1 MDKEMKKLLL
11 VSVSV
16 GVFLLITITV
26 ALIVL
31 TPKTLNK
38 ETVFSSSVPL
48 SHARPVPNIDN
59 SLDQLATNALIAA
72 ANENG
77 ERSEAVI
84 AADKS
89 DGNKLTI
96 QVPMPEST
104 AIPETTHTPAAAKT
118 APAAPA
124 TAPATAAKAAPAPSQ
139 TPAASQSAAQ
149 QKSQTT
155 AAAASSRTSASTKT
169 INDFWIQTGAYPSM
183 VGAEDIRETLA
194 NNGLVGIVSIFED
207 GRTWYR
213 VRLGPYTSEKEA
225 NHWLAI
231 VKSIN
236 GFDKSEVRQTIRQ
249 Q

>member
-1 MDKEMKKLLL
+1 MKKLLL

-31 TPKTLNK
+31 TPKTLNQ
-38 ETVFSSSVPL
+38 ETVFSSSAPI
-48 SHARPVPNIDN
+48 SQTRPIQYIDN
-59 SLDQLATNALIAA
+59 PLDQLAVNPPIAII
-72 ANENG
+72 NENG
-77 ERSEAVI
+77 ERPEAVI
-84 AADKS
+84 AS
-89 DGNKLTI
+89 DRSHGNNVTLH
-96 QVPMPEST
+96 VPIPDST
-104 AIPETTHTPAAAKT
+104 AIPESTHTPAVTKT
-118 APAAPA
+118 SSAPSTP
-124 TAPATAAKAAPAPSQ
+124 TAAARAVPAPSQ

-149 QKSQTT
+149 QKPKSAALGT
-155 AAAASSRTSASTKT
+155 ASTSASRTTAPAKT

-207 GRTWYR
+207 NRTWYR

-236 GFDKSEVRQTIRQ
+236 GFDKSEVRQTVRQ